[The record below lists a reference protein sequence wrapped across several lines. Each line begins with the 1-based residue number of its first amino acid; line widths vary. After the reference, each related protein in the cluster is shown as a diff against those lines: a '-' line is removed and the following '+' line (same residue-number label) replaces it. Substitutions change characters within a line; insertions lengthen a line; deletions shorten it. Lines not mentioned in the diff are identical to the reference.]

1 MEFKLK
7 NDIKVA
13 ISTAPHRF
21 TKVWRQ
27 REVTW
32 SQMVERLS
40 KTARTGETVAEYHHF
55 SKPEKDARKD
65 VGGFVGGRLKDGRRL
80 KSNVLYRQLLTLDAD
95 SGTRDFPDALPA
107 KLGHGAW
114 CF

>member
-1 MEFKLK
+1 MPIKLK

-21 TKVWRQ
+21 AKVWRQ

-40 KTARTGETVAEYHHF
+40 KTARTGETMAEYHQF
-55 SKPEKDARKD
+55 SKPQRT
-65 VGGFVGGRLKDGRRL
+65 RR
-80 KSNVLYRQLLTLDAD
+80 RT
-95 SGTRDFPDALPA
+95 
-107 KLGHGAW
+107 
-114 CF
+114 